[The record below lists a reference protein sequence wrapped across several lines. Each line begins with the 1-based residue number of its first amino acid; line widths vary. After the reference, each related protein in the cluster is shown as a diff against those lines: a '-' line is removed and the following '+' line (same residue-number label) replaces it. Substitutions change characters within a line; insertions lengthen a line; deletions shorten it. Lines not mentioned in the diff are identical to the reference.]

1 MALKNIAGNCLI
13 RMTCQ
18 MEGVN
23 PFEDPIESRKHANLL
38 RQQPEKWMPWTYR
51 EMGKQSSG
59 SRQL

>member
-1 MALKNIAGNCLI
+1 
-13 RMTCQ
+13 